1 MLLLKED
8 RATIAAFVMYLHL
21 FSPERPRFD
30 SPNQLERHFG
40 KSSVELRYSLK
51 SEAMALGTEK
61 P

>member
-8 RATIAAFVMYLHL
+8 RATIAAFVMYLHP
-21 FSPERPRFD
+21 FPPESPRLG
-30 SPNQLERHFG
+30 SPKQLERHFG
-40 KSSVELRYSLK
+40 KRPDEVRDSQN